1 MAAVTG
7 ERVNWSDSVRL
18 SQVLP
23 EGMRLSFGAFCGTAV
38 QRAGT
43 LLRGIAPAL
52 GSLGVIAVHADLDFE
67 RGLTEICSA
76 AEVPLT
82 PLGVPGPLRSPH
94 PYDPLRGLDR
104 TGVLRALGV
113 EGDAL
118 ASARLGY
125 YLSVL
130 DALFSIGRD
139 RFGGYPYSLQTLLT
153 ISSLTASELERR
165 ILAPFSHVIDPSVA
179 RSIVAP
185 GVQEDVYARAFALV
199 QSLGGTLRPNV
210 GGTTAQA
217 HAAQSAA
224 ALVRERAVAS
234 VYLPFAD
241 QATLDY
247 LDAEV
252 DCLLRGG
259 VPFLLAVAGVSLAET
274 PGLLRRVLGAG
285 PGCLVAVA
293 SDDPRAFVGGQ
304 EQLATLFARLNRVV
318 VYPCANASIAQAV
331 SSVFGT
337 YERVVREHSTGSYR
351 GFGQLFSTRSR
362 GVSERVVE
370 EPIVRPEELVVRDGR
385 ALVAGSGVGDPLLYR
400 YLDERG

>member
-7 ERVNWSDSVRL
+7 ERTSWSDSVRL

-23 EGMRLSFGAFCGTAV
+23 GGTRLSFGAFCGTAI

-52 GSLGVIAVHADLDFE
+52 GSLGVMAIHADLDFE
-67 RGLTEICSA
+67 RGLAEICSA

-113 EGDAL
+113 EGDAS

-139 RFGGYPYSLQTLLT
+139 RFGGYPYSLQTLLV
-153 ISSLTASELERR
+153 ISSLTVSELERR
-165 ILAPFSHVIDPSVA
+165 ILVPFSHIIDSSVA

-185 GVQEDVYARAFALV
+185 GTQEDVYARAFALA
-199 QSLGGTLRPNV
+199 QSLGGALQPNV
-210 GGTTAQA
+210 GASVLTL
-217 HAAQSAA
+217 AAQSAA

-234 VYLPFAD
+234 VYLPSGD
-241 QATLDY
+241 QSTLDY
-247 LDAEV
+247 LDKEV

-259 VPFLLAVAGVSLAET
+259 VPFLLAISGVSLAGA
-274 PGLLRRVLGAG
+274 PGLLGRVLGAG

-304 EQLATLFARLNRVV
+304 EQLATLFARLDRVV

-337 YERVVREHSTGSYR
+337 YERVVRERSTGSYR
-351 GFGQLFSTRSR
+351 GFGQLFSTRSH
-362 GVSERVVE
+362 GVSERVIE
-370 EPIVRPEELVVRDGR
+370 EPVVRPEELVVRDGR
-385 ALVAGSGVGDPLLYR
+385 ALVTGRGGEPLLYR
-400 YLDERG
+400 RLDERG